1 MAYCVFTCKKPK
13 TGAADGGLSAHID
26 REKWDDRQHRM
37 VPFVPKSVIHPEL
50 SHLNREYLLPPGMGR
65 TEAIE
70 KRIKEAGITR
80 KIRADQAKFLAFIC
94 TSDHETM
101 QKIYD
106 EGRWQ
111 AWVEANISFM
121 QKTFGEENVVGCAA
135 HMDEVSYHL
144 HFTVVPIVM
153 GQAAER
159 PDTRKQYEKRNGK
172 DKRRYRKQEVTARL
186 CARDVFTQAS
196 AEQWQTDYAL
206 HMQAAGFDL
215 ERGVEGSK
223 AKHLDPAIYNAIKAE
238 EAILEAEKTGIEMQK
253 GILEDEIGELQE
265 EKKSLALDIDV
276 LSKEKKQT
284 EKAVKGLQTMYNNLT
299 ERKSQLNT
307 ELTQLQKQLNDGKIT
322 LEDFNRQKSDIEKQ
336 ISVCDARLAD
346 KQQKLE
352 AKNAELQEITDKV
365 NYYDV
370 TYVRFDVPE
379 VKVKVPKITERPPRL
394 GNIDEWMKEQNARI
408 KEQFKGSLDT
418 YGKTVMDA
426 AEKSIIGE
434 RKFRLKQ
441 QSNMIDL
448 GDNLRM
454 EIRSHRQQT
463 HDTAELL
470 SLFESPD
477 TARLVSEVAIAL
489 MGGRYVS
496 LSCAGGGS
504 VSSEEGWDG
513 RKKDEDEESYRLR
526 CWFHAAKT
534 VKTAR
539 YVPTKRKGYGR

>member
-1 MAYCVFTCKKPK
+1 MAYCVFTCKKPN

-26 REKWDDRQHRM
+26 REKWDDRLHRM

-65 TEAIE
+65 SEVIE

-80 KIRADQAKFLAFIC
+80 KIRADQAKFLAFVC

-106 EGRWQ
+106 EGRFE
-111 AWVEANISFM
+111 AWVAANISFM
-121 QKTFGEENVVGCAA
+121 KKTFGEENVVGCAA

-196 AEQWQTDYAL
+196 AEQWQTNYAL

-215 ERGVEGSK
+215 ERGIEGSK
-223 AKHLDPAIYNAIKAE
+223 ARHLDPAIYNAIKAE
-238 EAILEAEKTGIEMQK
+238 EAILEAEKAGIEMQK
-253 GILEDEIGELQE
+253 GVLEDEIGKLRE
-265 EKKSLALDIDV
+265 EKQSLALDIDA

-299 ERKSQLNT
+299 ERKSQLCT
-307 ELTQLQKQLNDGKIT
+307 DLTQLQKQLNDGKIT

-336 ISVCDARLAD
+336 ISVCDERLTD

-365 NYYDV
+365 NYYNV
-370 TYVRFDVPE
+370 AYVRFDVPE

-394 GNIDEWMKEQNARI
+394 GNIGEWMNEQNARI
-408 KEQFKGSLDT
+408 REQFKDSLYT

-441 QSNMIDL
+441 QSNMIAL
-448 GDNLRM
+448 EDNLRM
-454 EIRSHRQQT
+454 EFCSHRQQT

-470 SLFESPD
+470 CLFESPD
-477 TARLVSEVAIAL
+477 TARLVSEVAVAL
-489 MGGRYVS
+489 MGGRYVR

-526 CWFHAAKT
+526 CWLHAAKI
-534 VKTAR
+534 VKAAR